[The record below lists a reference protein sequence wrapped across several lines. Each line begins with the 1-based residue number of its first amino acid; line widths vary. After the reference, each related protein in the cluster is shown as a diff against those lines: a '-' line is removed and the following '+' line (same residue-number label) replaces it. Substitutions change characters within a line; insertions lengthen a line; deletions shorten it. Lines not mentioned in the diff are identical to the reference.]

1 MMGFGYGYGPGMVGF
16 MSGFGIVFALL
27 HIAIIVYVLWQFT
40 QISRSLQRIAA
51 SLERMGK
58 VPEKPLE

>member
-1 MMGFGYGYGPGMVGF
+1 MMGFGYGYPGMFGF

-40 QISRSLQRIAA
+40 LVSRSLQSIAA